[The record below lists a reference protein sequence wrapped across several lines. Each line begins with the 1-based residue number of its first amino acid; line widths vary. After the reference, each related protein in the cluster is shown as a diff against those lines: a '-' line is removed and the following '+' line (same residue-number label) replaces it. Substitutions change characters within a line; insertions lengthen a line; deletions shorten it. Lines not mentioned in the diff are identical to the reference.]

1 MTAERVELPEVADLA
16 EAATTQAATEMRE
29 LRQLATKFLEDLKTV
44 VDASE
49 KFDDPYVFRRAVE
62 IMGAMVLRESMGEV
76 ILHDELSIGTLE
88 DQLSEG
94 GEGLNIC
101 SKITA
106 NEMGIDQANN
116 CHKYIVAA
124 ILDVRGRVSFVIRIN
139 SEWDDLLMLAIDN
152 DNEAYSYF

>member
-1 MTAERVELPEVADLA
+1 
-16 EAATTQAATEMRE
+16 
-29 LRQLATKFLEDLKTV
+29 
-44 VDASE
+44 
-49 KFDDPYVFRRAVE
+49 
-62 IMGAMVLRESMGEV
+62 MGEV